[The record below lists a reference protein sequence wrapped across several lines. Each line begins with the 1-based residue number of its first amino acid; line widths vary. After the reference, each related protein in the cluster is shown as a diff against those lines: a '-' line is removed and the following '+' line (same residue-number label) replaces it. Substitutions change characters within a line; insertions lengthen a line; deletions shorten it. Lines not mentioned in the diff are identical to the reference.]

1 MKSISELTP
10 TVLTI
15 FGGNGDLTWRKLIP
29 ALYNLYIDGF
39 IPEKF
44 KILSV
49 DMKDITQDEY
59 NKRHLE
65 GVNTFSRR
73 GKADKEKW
81 REFEKYISYV
91 QADITNKKSY
101 NELKSI
107 FTNIDKD
114 WNEEASR
121 IFYMAVAPRFIK
133 EIAAQ
138 IDKSGIAGNSQ
149 KHRIVVEKPF
159 GHNLESAKDLN
170 HVLQGIF
177 NECQIYRIDHY
188 LGKETVQNIMAFR
201 FANALFEPLWNRN
214 FIEQIQINV
223 SEQVGVENRASYYEK
238 SGAVRDMIQNHIL
251 QLICLIGMEPPVDL
265 KANSVRDKKLEVLQ
279 AIRRF
284 SEYDVYRN
292 AVRGQYDKGWIEG
305 KEVKAY
311 REEDNVD
318 NESTTETFAAIRFF
332 IDNWRW
338 QGVPIYLRTG
348 KRMQG
353 KTSYISIQFKEVPHK
368 IFPSGVRELVD
379 QNLMVI
385 SIQPQMGIRIQFE
398 AKKTGLDMRLKP
410 VDMIFNYSDSY
421 ENDPPDAYET
431 LLNDVMLGDATLF
444 MRSDQI
450 EEAWSIIMPILNVWA
465 VNPPQKF
472 PNYQSGS
479 WGPPEAEALIAHD
492 GFYWHTFT
500 EPLDDTSELQS
511 KSKLKVQ

>member
-1 MKSISELTP
+1 MKNISELEP
-10 TVLTI
+10 TIVTI
-15 FGGNGDLTWRKLIP
+15 FGGDGDLTWRKLMP
-29 ALYNLYIDGF
+29 ALFNLHIDGF
-39 IPEKF
+39 LPEKF

-49 DMKDITQDEY
+49 DMKDIAQEEY

-65 GVNTFSRR
+65 GVNKFSRR
-73 GKADKEKW
+73 GKATKKKW
-81 REFEKYISYV
+81 KEFEKCITYV
-91 QADITNKKSY
+91 QADITNDKSY
-101 NELKSI
+101 NNLKNI
-107 FTNIDKD
+107 FNETDKEWD
-114 WNEEASR
+114 VEASR
-121 IFYMAVAPRFIK
+121 IFYMAVSPYLIK
-133 EIAAQ
+133 EIAGHL
-138 IDKSGIAGNSQ
+138 DNTGIAENSQ

-159 GHNLESAKDLN
+159 GHDLESARELN
-170 HVLQGIF
+170 KVLQGIF
-177 NECQIYRIDHY
+177 SECQIYRIDHY

-223 SEQVGVENRASYYEK
+223 SEQVGVENRASYYEQA
-238 SGAVRDMIQNHIL
+238 GAVRDMIQNHIL
-251 QLICLIGMEPPVDL
+251 QLICLVGMEPPVDL
-265 KANSVRDKKLEVLQ
+265 NANSVRDKKLEVLN

-284 SEYDVYRN
+284 SENDVYVN

-305 KEVKAY
+305 QEVKAY
-311 REEDNVD
+311 RDEDNVD
-318 NESTTETFAAIRFF
+318 NESLSETFAAVRFY

-338 QGVPIYLRTG
+338 QGVPIYVRTG
-348 KRMQG
+348 KRLQE
-353 KTSYISIQFKEVPHK
+353 KTSYITIQFKEVPHK

-385 SIQPQMGIRIQFE
+385 SIQPQMGIRIHFE

-421 ENDPPDAYET
+421 KNDPPDAYET
-431 LLNDVMLGDATLF
+431 LLNDVILGEATLF

-450 EEAWSIIMPILNVWA
+450 EEAWSIIMPILDVWA
-465 VNPPQKF
+465 SNPPQKF

-500 EPLDDTSELQS
+500 EPLDNSSRLTT
-511 KSKLKVQ
+511 K